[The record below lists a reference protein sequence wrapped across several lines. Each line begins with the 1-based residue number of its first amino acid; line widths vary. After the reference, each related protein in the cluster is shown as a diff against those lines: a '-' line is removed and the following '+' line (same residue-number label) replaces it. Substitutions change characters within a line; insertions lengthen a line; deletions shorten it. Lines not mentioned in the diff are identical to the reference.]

1 MTRDGTIDELRRLR
15 ERAWGPA
22 ADLADDPA
30 ALARLRALEAAARE
44 KSARSDDP
52 DPPAHGPATPT
63 APSAGAPAAPAAPDA
78 PAPLGSE
85 PESRPLADGGEPAAS
100 DLSPASDHPPA
111 SDQPPASDLSSASD
125 LSLTEDRRPA
135 EERPPLRAWF
145 PRRRAPWAASLI
157 AAAAIGAIIA
167 VAGATTVER
176 TGGGQ
181 QVGTL
186 ARDPG
191 FTPPDFLGIPA
202 DSLRGFD
209 EFYGLTVVSSDEEWI
224 GGGTDECLLVVGGSV
239 AGELGGEAQQQVF
252 LGCGVGAFAA
262 SVSFRV
268 QPRMPAEL
276 LERFPEGT
284 PLKFVRQGS
293 DVRVLAG
300 DTP

>member
-1 MTRDGTIDELRRLR
+1 MTPDATHEELRRLR
-15 ERAWGPA
+15 ERAWGPD
-22 ADLADDPA
+22 ADLADDAA
-30 ALARLRALEAAARE
+30 ALARLRALEAAVHGEVERTE
-44 KSARSDDP
+44 DP
-52 DPPAHGPATPT
+52 GPPAHG
-63 APSAGAPAAPAAPDA
+63 SAADAAAPAATPEA
-78 PAPLGSE
+78 PATPATPG
-85 PESRPLADGGEPAAS
+85 PESENRPTTEGVELAAS
-100 DLSPASDHPPA
+100 DLLPEA
-111 SDQPPASDLSSASD
+111 
-125 LSLTEDRRPA
+125 
-135 EERPPLRAWF
+135 ERPPIRAWF

-157 AAAAIGAIIA
+157 AAAAIGAVIV

-176 TGGGQ
+176 TGGGRQ
-181 QVGTL
+181 IGTL
-186 ARDPG
+186 APDPG

-209 EFYGLTVVSSDEEWI
+209 EFYGLTVFSSNEEWI
-224 GGGTDECLLVVGGSV
+224 GGGTDECLLVVGDG
-239 AGELGGEAQQQVF
+239 GGEAQRQVF

>member
-1 MTRDGTIDELRRLR
+1 MTLDATHEELRRLR
-15 ERAWGPA
+15 ERAWGPD

-30 ALARLRALEAAARE
+30 AVERLRALESALRRNNERTDDSGPPTHASAPPAAA
-44 KSARSDDP
+44 
-52 DPPAHGPATPT
+52 PAPAPV
-63 APSAGAPAAPAAPDA
+63 PAAPGAPEASEA
-78 PAPLGSE
+78 PETPGTSGSKTE
-85 PESRPLADGGEPAAS
+85 NRPTTDGDEPAAS
-100 DLSPASDHPPA
+100 PLP
-111 SDQPPASDLSSASD
+111 
-125 LSLTEDRRPA
+125 PA

-157 AAAAIGAIIA
+157 AAAAIGAVIV

-209 EFYGLTVVSSDEEWI
+209 EFYGLTVFSSNEEWI
-224 GGGTDECLLVVGGSV
+224 GGGTDECLLVVGDG
-239 AGELGGEAQQQVF
+239 GGEAQRQVF

-268 QPRMPAEL
+268 QPRMPAAL